1 MAACAI
7 CGKTTKFG
15 NQVSFAGNRNNRTF
29 KPNLQ
34 KVRAVV
40 DGRIAKITVCTRCLK
55 AGKVQKAI

>member
-1 MAACAI
+1 MAVCTV

-34 KVRAVV
+34 TVRAVIN
-40 DGRIAKITVCTRCLK
+40 GRIKKVTVCTRCLK
-55 AGKVQKAI
+55 AGKIQKAI

>member
-1 MAACAI
+1 MPACAI

-15 NQVSFAGNRNNRTF
+15 NQVSFAGNRNNRAF

-34 KVRAVV
+34 RVRAVV
-40 DGRIAKITVCTRCLK
+40 NGRTMRITVCTRCLK

>member
-15 NQVSFAGNRNNRTF
+15 KQVSFAGNRSNRAF

-34 KVRAVV
+34 TVRAVV
-40 DGRIAKITVCTRCLK
+40 DGRTMRLTVCTRCLK
-55 AGKVQKAI
+55 AGKVQKAL